1 MFDENEQEPI
11 ITPDG
16 QNATKFHPQE
26 APSGKREHWQRLAGY
41 NSGVY
46 NGSWADQQAIR
57 RNDNLA
63 VFDAISGQLELTPFQ
78 KRTGRDRLS
87 SLNVRSLGTGVET
100 VAFAVCAI
108 TVRED
113 GRGYYPTRKPENN
126 DPVFVDIAHSL
137 NLCPKEIR
145 ATMNRIT
152 QALGL

>member
-1 MFDENEQEPI
+1 MFDENETEPT

-16 QNATKFHPQE
+16 QNATKFNPEE
-26 APSGKREHWQRLAGY
+26 APAGSHEHWRRLAGY

-57 RNDNLA
+57 LNDNLA
-63 VFDAISGQLELTPFQ
+63 VFDAVAGQLELTNHQ

-87 SLNVRSLGTGVET
+87 ALNVRSLGTGIET
-100 VAFAVCAI
+100 VVFAVCAI

-126 DPVFVDIAHSL
+126 DPLFVDMALELSL
-137 NLCPKEIR
+137 SPSAIR
-145 ATMNRIT
+145 ATMNRIVT
-152 QALGL
+152 ALGL